1 MPLVLQVPA
10 SSANLGPGFDC
21 LGLAVGLDLRVRAE
35 PSDRD
40 RFVYRG
46 EGAVEATPDNLI
58 HRGFRAAVAG
68 NGVDPI
74 PVRLQADNPI
84 PLARGL
90 GSSSAA
96 LVAGAL
102 AGDAAAGG
110 RLGRDGVFQ
119 LVADLEGH
127 PDNVAP
133 ALYGGLTVSARG
145 DTGWITRTLAWP
157 SSWRLLF
164 GVPAFE
170 LSTEAARAVLPAR
183 IERAEAI
190 TTASR
195 VALWPI
201 AVLRNEPEL
210 LRCAAQDVTHEPYR
224 RTLLP
229 GFAEAQAALRDAGA
243 WAAYLSGAGPTLA
256 VVCSSETADACRAVL
271 EGYAGTDGRVVEPDV
286 GRRARLSGRFEA
298 ASTTP

>member
-1 MPLVLQVPA
+1 MPLDLEVPA

-21 LGLAVGLDLRVRAE
+21 LGLSVGLPLRVRAE
-35 PSDRD
+35 PADRD

-46 EGAVEATPDNLI
+46 DGAVEATPDNLI
-58 HRGFRAAVAG
+58 HRGFRAAVAA
-68 NGVDPI
+68 NGIDPM
-74 PVRLQADNPI
+74 PVRLEADNPI

-119 LVADLEGH
+119 LAADLEGH

-145 DTGWITRTLAWP
+145 DGTWITRSLAWP
-157 SSWRLLF
+157 PSWRLLF

-170 LSTEAARAVLPAR
+170 LATEAARAVLPTR
-183 IERAEAI
+183 IERSEAVA
-190 TTASR
+190 TASR

-201 AVLRNEPEL
+201 AVLTNEPEL

-224 RTLLP
+224 HALLP
-229 GFAEAQAALRDAGA
+229 GFAEAQAALREAGA

-256 VVCSSETADACRAVL
+256 VVCSSEAATTCRAIL
-271 EGYAGTDGRVVEPDV
+271 RDYAGPDGRVLAPEV
-286 GRRARLSGRFEA
+286 GLGARLSGRFEA
-298 ASTTP
+298 SSASP